1 MQVRYSVQAR
11 NSRVRVNE
19 PAAPARRSVGW
30 TVKLLPGLQRPTCGL
45 RSGPRRSQEIELC
58 NFYAHDSRAEP
69 QAERS
74 REMQKLAAFF
84 KLSIY
89 QTYSTPP

>member
-1 MQVRYSVQAR
+1 MRLPQLVSQ
-11 NSRVRVNE
+11 
-19 PAAPARRSVGW
+19 PFRRSRCAPSCRGQ
-30 TVKLLPGLQRPTCGL
+30 LSSL

-58 NFYAHDSRAEP
+58 NFHAHDSRAEP

-74 REMQKLAAFF
+74 REVQKLAAFF

-89 QTYSTPP
+89 QTYTTPP